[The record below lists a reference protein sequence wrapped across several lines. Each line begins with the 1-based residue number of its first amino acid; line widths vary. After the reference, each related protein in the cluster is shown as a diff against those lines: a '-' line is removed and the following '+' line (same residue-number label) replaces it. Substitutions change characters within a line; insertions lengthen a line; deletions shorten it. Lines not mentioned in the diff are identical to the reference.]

1 ADMTPERVIIRTL
14 DIGGDKPIAAIQTP
28 KEDNPF
34 LGMRSLR
41 FSLAHPEIMRPQMR
55 ALLRASVYGRLAV
68 MFPMVSTL
76 DEFLA

>member
-1 ADMTPERVIIRTL
+1 
-14 DIGGDKPIAAIQTP
+14 
-28 KEDNPF
+28 PF

-55 ALLRASVYGRLAV
+55 ALLKASVYGRLAV

-76 DEFLA
+76 DEFLAARKVLEEERQKLQAKGIGCANQIE

>member
-1 ADMTPERVIIRTL
+1 MRSEALFMGRDTLPNEEEQFLAYKKIVADMTPERVIIRTL

-41 FSLAHPEIMRPQMR
+41 FSLAHQE
-55 ALLRASVYGRLAV
+55 
-68 MFPMVSTL
+68 
-76 DEFLA
+76 